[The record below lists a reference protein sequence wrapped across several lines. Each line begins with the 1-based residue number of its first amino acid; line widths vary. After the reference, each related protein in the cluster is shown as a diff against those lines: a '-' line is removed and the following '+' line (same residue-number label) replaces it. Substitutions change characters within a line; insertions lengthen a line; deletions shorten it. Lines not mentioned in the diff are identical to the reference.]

1 MLGGGLKWKA
11 GRLAD
16 LRGNKNNNLLSITCT
31 SLPSITCTS
40 LPSILTRHVWHSYT
54 PCMAFLHGMYGMY
67 GILTRHV
74 YFQIVKVYAKDI
86 YNVFD
91 T

>member
-31 SLPSITCTS
+31 SLPSI
-40 LPSILTRHVWHSYT
+40 LTRHV
-54 PCMAFLHGMYGMY
+54 G
-67 GILTRHV
+67 HV
-74 YFQIVKVYAKDI
+74 YFQIVKVYAKHI